1 MTSRGQAEKHYSC
14 GSDSGIACGMVVDID
29 QRGGA
34 IAGFFHFL
42 CRLRHAGK
50 MRMRANI
57 RAYVHKLAWSMRNF
71 ESCSAT
77 NETYSNYNHKE
88 IVC

>member
-1 MTSRGQAEKHYSC
+1 
-14 GSDSGIACGMVVDID
+14 
-29 QRGGA
+29 
-34 IAGFFHFL
+34 L

-50 MRMRANI
+50 MRIRANI
-57 RAYVHKLAWSMRNF
+57 RAYVHKLAWSMRTF